1 MKKLVAVAAV
11 TLCAVMTLSVST
23 VVSAASEPTVDQA
36 RVNAKV
42 DARLRQVLQ
51 GLLAERAR

>member
-1 MKKLVAVAAV
+1 MKKLMAVAAV
-11 TLCAVMTLSVST
+11 TLCAVVTLSVST
-23 VVSAASEPTVDQA
+23 VVSAASEATVDQA